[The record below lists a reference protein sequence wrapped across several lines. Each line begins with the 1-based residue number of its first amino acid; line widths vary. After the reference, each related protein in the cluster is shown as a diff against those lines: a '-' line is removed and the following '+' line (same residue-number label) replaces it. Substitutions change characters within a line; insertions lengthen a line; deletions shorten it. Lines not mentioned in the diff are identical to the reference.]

1 MKLTQENYKDYV
13 PKKDQELFNALLID
27 LSILNRLLV
36 DQGDAYRQLYF
47 DIETNHT
54 SYSPERTDPC
64 PDYYGMY
71 TIRYEKNEY
80 ETVGDYMTINEL
92 DNAMHILSNFVD
104 SKLS

>member
-1 MKLTQENYKDYV
+1 MKLTQENYKSYV
-13 PKKDQELFNALLID
+13 PQKNQELFSA
-27 LSILNRLLV
+27 LLV
-36 DQGDAYRQLYF
+36 DLSTLNSILVDNGESYRKLYF

-80 ETVGDYMTINEL
+80 EIVGDYMTINEL
-92 DNAMHILSNFVD
+92 DSAMLILSNFVE

>member
-1 MKLTQENYKDYV
+1 MKLNNENYKIYV
-13 PKKDQELFNALLID
+13 PENDQELFEALLID

-54 SYSPERTDPC
+54 PYSPERTDPC

-71 TIRYEKNEY
+71 TIRFERNSYKI
-80 ETVGDYMTINEL
+80 VGDYMTINDL
-92 DNAMHILSNFVD
+92 DNAMLILSNFVD

>member
-1 MKLTQENYKDYV
+1 MKLNNENYKNYV
-13 PKKDQELFNALLID
+13 PEKDQELFEALLID
-27 LSILNRLLV
+27 LSILNRLLA

-54 SYSPERTDPC
+54 PYSPERTDPC

-71 TIRYEKNEY
+71 TIRFEKNEY
-80 ETVGDYMTINEL
+80 ETVGDCMTINEL
-92 DNAMHILSNFVD
+92 DNAMLILSNFVD